1 MAEILPSWH
10 DTEPRRRI
18 IDFVTTVTD
27 EGGEGYVAPHDRIAV
42 FDNDGTLWAERP
54 AYFQL
59 LFAIDR
65 VRELAPQHPEWVQ
78 KPEVQA
84 LLAGDLAS
92 AAAGGMKLLEEV
104 LAVTHAGITTDEFAE
119 VVAAWVATAR
129 HPTTGAAYTEMVY
142 QPMLEL
148 LDYLRAHGFTTYI
161 VSAGGVEFMRVFAEE
176 VYGIPPQQVIG
187 SSIKTELQ
195 TNEAGPVLMRLPAI
209 DFIDDGAGKPV
220 AINRVIG
227 RRPIL
232 AFGNSDGDHEMLQWT
247 AAGDG
252 PRLMGLVHHTDAE
265 REWAYDRG
273 AVVGGL
279 EEALDEAHARDWV
292 VVSMKR
298 DWRAVFPFAA
308 GAGG

>member
-1 MAEILPSWH
+1 MAEILSSWY
-10 DTEPRRRI
+10 DTEPRQRI
-18 IDFVTTVTD
+18 IDFVATVTD
-27 EGGEGYVAPHDRIAV
+27 EAGEGYVAPAGRIAV

-59 LFAIDR
+59 LFAVDR
-65 VRELAPQHPEWVQ
+65 LREMAPEHPEWAD

-84 LLAGDLAS
+84 LLAGDMAA
-92 AAAGGMKLLEEV
+92 AAAGGMKLLEQV
-104 LAVTHAGITTDEFAE
+104 LAVTHADTTTDEFAGL
-119 VVAAWVATAR
+119 VAAWVAAAR

-148 LDYLRAHGFTTYI
+148 LDYLRANGFATYI

-195 TNEAGPVLMRLPAI
+195 TSEAGPVLMRLPAI

-220 AINRVIG
+220 AINHFIG

-252 PRLMGLVHHTDAE
+252 PRLMGLVHHTDVE
-265 REWAYDRG
+265 REWAYDRD
-273 AVVGGL
+273 AVIGGL
-279 EEALDEAHARDWV
+279 DEALDEAYARDWV

-298 DWRAVFPFAA
+298 DWRAVFPFTT